1 MAYRHV
7 LNEKQLAELVNDV
20 PSLNEEQ
27 ARAVARRIQT
37 AGAQVIEE
45 DDSKPSIDELV
56 EALEQD
62 PNVAIQ
68 EGGMLPLPN
77 GH

>member
-1 MAYRHV
+1 VTYRRV
-7 LNEKQLAELVNDV
+7 LNEKQLADLVNDV

-27 ARAVARRIQT
+27 ARAVARRLKT
-37 AGAQVIEE
+37 AGAQVIEVDGAE
-45 DDSKPSIDELV
+45 PSVDELV
-56 EALEQD
+56 EALEQN